1 MWYFRIE
8 CVWLINLVK
17 FLIDGLWDFDE
28 VVDNEDVFIRYK
40 FKDKMLLGIIMIEDD
55 LDLDL
60 DLDEL
65 IIDDFDENEKEGD
78 FV

>member
-60 DLDEL
+60 DEL
-65 IIDDFDENEKEGD
+65 IVDDFDENEKEGD

>member
-60 DLDEL
+60 DEL

>member
-40 FKDKMLLGIIMIEDD
+40 FKGKMLLGIIMIED
-55 LDLDL
+55 DLDL

>member
-28 VVDNEDVFIRYK
+28 VDDEDVFIRYK
-40 FKDKMLLGIIMIEDD
+40 FKDKMLLGIIMIEDN
-55 LDLDL
+55 LDL